1 MEEHPLYRVL
11 FSCYNIWR
19 QIYTMTI
26 KLLLLKSGEDI
37 IADVKEMAVGEEG
50 SIDTPKRV
58 VGYYL
63 NKPCVVKM
71 RNPQPQASDGNTQK
85 AGFEVSLFPWMPLS
99 ADTRIPVTADWLI
112 TMVEPT
118 AKLKE
123 MYIEDVVNGPSGKA
137 NTSNNK
143 SDSDK

>member
-1 MEEHPLYRVL
+1 
-11 FSCYNIWR
+11 
-19 QIYTMTI
+19 MTF
-26 KLLLLKSGEDI
+26 KLCLLKSGEDI
-37 IADVKEMAVGEEG
+37 ITDITEMRTSENAD
-50 SIDTPKRV
+50 SRV
-58 VGYYL
+58 VGYFFD
-63 NKPCVVKM
+63 KPCVVKM
-71 RNPQPQASDGNTQK
+71 RNPQSQAPDGNTK
-85 AGFEVSLFPWMPLS
+85 KTGVEVSLFPWMPLS